1 MQEKNARFLPVD
13 CASSFSGRRLNSVAG
28 REGNPVS
35 AHDNDAGALASTTMQ
50 PASSQLRPQK
60 RLSAQ
65 LADELRKPPI
75 PSALRPAP
83 PEQIPPDKLPDPWLF
98 DSEKLLRELDRVRE
112 MILLIPTPTVE
123 VYTTANNAISAIWNL
138 RDDLRYLL
146 SLHRDLQ
153 RSWAKK
159 TPQMQN
165 PKRETLRGKN
175 TSRNAEHQ
183 EPARRKG
190 VKARMEA

>member
-1 MQEKNARFLPVD
+1 MQVKKTRQPNPA
-13 CASSFSGRRLNSVAG
+13 CASVTTGRRSNSLAG
-28 REGNPVS
+28 REGKPVS
-35 AHDNDAGALASTTMQ
+35 AHDNDAGAVASTHMQ
-50 PASSQLRPQK
+50 PASSQLRRQK

-112 MILLIPTPTVE
+112 MILLIPTPTME

-138 RDDLRYLL
+138 RD
-146 SLHRDLQ
+146 
-153 RSWAKK
+153 
-159 TPQMQN
+159 
-165 PKRETLRGKN
+165 
-175 TSRNAEHQ
+175 
-183 EPARRKG
+183 
-190 VKARMEA
+190 